1 MPRIPSKVELRANRL
16 IQRLNCVDIVQN
28 DGAPNAKKLHLSVS
42 KTGVS
47 VIKDGCLYSDDR
59 ETERPKCYTSITPDF
74 LWNSDFIE
82 VKDNVTGNNWDSL
95 NRDSLNDQIRVS
107 LLRARICGIQE
118 LLPQFYDRLTPSE
131 KDIAESSLSSFS
143 RSDPRDRLY
152 IRWEQLLSSI
162 KSPDDNFSHAIV
174 SIGRKRLPIKKLNLP
189 HTQRTQRLFMLDS
202 SIMDE
207 WERLLK

>member
-1 MPRIPSKVELRANRL
+1 MPRIPSKAELRASRL
-16 IQRLNCVDIVQN
+16 IQQLNCVEIVQN
-28 DGAPNAKKLHLSVS
+28 DGTPSARKLHLSGS

-47 VIKDGCLYSDDR
+47 VIKDGRLYSDDPK
-59 ETERPKCYTSITPDF
+59 TKRPKCYTSITPDF

-82 VKDNVTGNNWDSL
+82 VKDNVTGNTWNSL

-118 LLPQFYDRLTPSE
+118 LLPQSYDRLTTRE
-131 KDIAESSLSSFS
+131 KDVAESSLLNFS
-143 RSDPRDRLY
+143 KSDPSDRLY

-162 KSPDDNFSHAIV
+162 TSPGDNFSRVIV
-174 SIGRKRLPIKKLNLP
+174 SIAGKRLPIKSLNLP
-189 HTQRTQRLFMLDS
+189 HTQRTERLFMLDS

-207 WERLLK
+207 WERLLR